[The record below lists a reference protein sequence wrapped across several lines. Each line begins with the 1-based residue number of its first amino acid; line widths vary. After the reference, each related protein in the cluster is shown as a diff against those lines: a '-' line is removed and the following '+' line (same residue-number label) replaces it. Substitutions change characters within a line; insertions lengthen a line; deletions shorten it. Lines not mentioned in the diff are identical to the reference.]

1 MVNQQRVQSIL
12 RKTKVFMKHFLLFA
26 FLSAFTFN
34 LSAQVFVDTD
44 AMGTGDGTTWADAYT
59 NLNDALLAAPSGSFV
74 WIADGTYTTPD
85 SVSFFIDKE
94 LTVLGGFNGT
104 EIEATAADPIVNET
118 ILSGDVLGNDGA
130 AYDSLTFADNNRVLF
145 IQDTNEVSAYTVTL
159 DGLIITNGAVALNQP
174 EGASIVAFSGG
185 GIRTFARTN
194 ASRLTFTANRANFGS
209 ALAGIFNTVD
219 GSTFDDITL
228 SGNYSSGGHQFYLNS
243 VSDVMVTNS
252 NFIGADGEEQQSGFM
267 NINFALGVTVDSCK
281 FTNLSTPAGRGAGLR
296 AADCDRLL
304 VSNSIFDGL
313 MANLGGAVQISQGGD
328 SEPVEGET
336 MGLDD
341 YVFRGC
347 TFTNNNAVQRG
358 AAITSF
364 NTNLDLDACTVTDN
378 RAGTI
383 GGAFYMQPADG
394 RSYIHNYSKSVIS
407 DNQDA
412 GAGGAICMLVFGAA
426 EVTGTIDGATMN
438 GNISAGGQG
447 AFAYL
452 QGRNNF
458 TITNSEIKENV
469 AGFGTIISRG
479 IVGMDIDNVTFG
491 DNGNSSDAFQ
501 GAGIA
506 IYFETGSTGLTINS
520 SDFINNT
527 VTQNGDNIRSG
538 GAAIYALGNEL
549 REVPLIITNSTFAS
563 NAAADGT
570 SGGAILT
577 LGSFGLNIDN
587 CDFLDNTAGGEGGA
601 LDVVIDEFSR
611 DTTDEVITVTSE
623 LFSGSITNSRF
634 FNSIAESQGGAIATQ
649 GSVLDLTN
657 CVFVNNVANVNSGG
671 AIIFNGNGPA
681 LDGDELDN
689 VREVG
694 SFVLDA
700 NLVNNT
706 FALNNRGDD
715 AFGDDIAFFQPG
727 DTNDADSNSM
737 KIVLLNNAFINGI
750 NRSSVEAE
758 PGTDNT
764 DFGFVAVGDLF
775 VESLGGNFYN
785 AEISPDFTLEATD
798 IFDED
803 ITATE
808 VFIDVEDDAGE
819 GPNTDLVITDP
830 LTDNPLINNGV
841 VNALVP
847 AMDVRGN
854 PRGDAPDIGAHE
866 AEQGA
871 VSTGEPIENSGLD
884 ITFFPNPTQ
893 DILNVRNDETNI
905 EQFTLIVADQNGRI
919 LKANR
924 FNGTN
929 NRIDFTNVPAGVY
942 NLQVVVNGKIYSKQI
957 IKQ

>member
-1 MVNQQRVQSIL
+1 
-12 RKTKVFMKHFLLFA
+12 MKQFLLFA
-26 FLSAFTFN
+26 FLSVFSLS
-34 LSAQVFVDTD
+34 LSAQVFVDAD

-59 NLNDALLAAPSGSFV
+59 NLNDALLAAAPGASV

-85 SVSFFIDKE
+85 TASFFIDKE

-104 EIEATAADPIVNET
+104 ETEATAADPATNVT
-118 ILSGDVLGNDGA
+118 ILSGDVMGNDGA
-130 AYDSLTFADNNRVLF
+130 VYDSMAYADNNRVLF
-145 IQDTNEVSAYTVTL
+145 LQDTNDVSAYTVTI
-159 DGLIITNGAVALNQP
+159 DGLTISNGAIAEDLP
-174 EGASIVAFSGG
+174 TDASLVPYSGG
-185 GIRTFARTN
+185 GLLTFANTV

-209 ALAGIFNTVD
+209 AVAGIFNTAN

-228 SGNYSSGGHQFYLNS
+228 SGNHSSGSHQFYLNS
-243 VSDVMVTNS
+243 VNDVMVSNS
-252 NFIGADGEEQQSGFM
+252 TFAGADAEEQQSGFM
-267 NINFALGVTVDSCK
+267 SINFALGVTVSNCS
-281 FTNLSTPAGRGAGLR
+281 FTSLSTPSGRGAGLR

-304 VSNSIFDGL
+304 VSGCTFDGL
-313 MANLGGAVQISQGGD
+313 TANLGGAVQISQTGD
-328 SEPVEGET
+328 SDPVDGET

-341 YVFRGC
+341 YIFDSC
-347 TFTNNNAVQRG
+347 IFTNNIAVQRG

-364 NTNLDLDACTVTDN
+364 NSNLSLTKSTVTDN
-378 RAGTI
+378 RGGTI

-394 RSYIHNYSKSVIS
+394 RSYLHNYSGTTIS
-407 DNQDA
+407 DNTDS
-412 GAGGAICMLVFGAA
+412 GAGGAICMLVFGTAD
-426 EVTGTIDGATMN
+426 VTGTISN
-438 GNISAGGQG
+438 CVIEGNVSNAGQG

-452 QGRNNF
+452 QGQNNF
-458 TITNSEIKENV
+458 TITNSEFNENV

-479 IVGMDIDNVTFG
+479 AVGMDMKNVTFE
-491 DNGNSSDAFQ
+491 DNGNSTDAFQ
-501 GAGIA
+501 GAGLA
-506 IYFETGSTGLTINS
+506 IYFDPGSTGLTVDS
-520 SDFINNT
+520 SAFVNNT
-527 VTQNGDNIRSG
+527 VTQNGNNIRSG
-538 GAAIYALGNEL
+538 GAAIYALGNDFSEM
-549 REVPLIITNSTFAS
+549 PLTITNSTFGS

-570 SGGAILT
+570 SGGAILS

-601 LDVVIDEFSR
+601 LDIVVDEFSR
-611 DTTDEVITVTSE
+611 DTTDEVVTITAE

-649 GSVLDLTN
+649 GSVVDLSN

-671 AIIFNGNGPA
+671 AIIFNGNAPI
-681 LDGDELDN
+681 LDGDENDQ

-706 FALNNRGDD
+706 FALNTRGDD

-727 DTNDADSNSM
+727 DINDTDSNSM
-737 KIVLLNNAFINGI
+737 KVVLLNNAFLNSIA
-750 NRSSVEAE
+750 RASVEAE
-758 PGTDNT
+758 PGAENA

-785 AEISPDFTLEATD
+785 ADTAPEFTDNAAD
-798 IFDED
+798 IVNED
-803 ITATE
+803 IDATE
-808 VFIDVEDDAGE
+808 VFVDVEDDAGE

-847 AMDVRGN
+847 ATDLRGN
-854 PRGDAPDIGAHE
+854 PRGDAPDIGAYE
-866 AEQGA
+866 SEQGV

-884 ITFFPNPTQ
+884 FTFYPNPTQ
-893 DILNVRNDETNI
+893 NILNVRNDETTI
-905 EQFTLIVADQNGRI
+905 EQFTLIVADQTGRI

-924 FNGTN
+924 FSGTN

-957 IKQ
+957 VKQ